1 MPGAAIRPG
10 RPTLS
15 APLQTEHVR
24 GSNRLVVFHALA
36 AGGAASRATLAQ
48 RSGLSVPTIATILA
62 ELESAGLVRPDG
74 VEEGTGGRPAQ
85 LVAVDPDV
93 RHVLAVDL
101 SGRRARALRID
112 LLGRPRSESLG
123 PSLCP
128 GLEPDLIA
136 WLGTLLREPA
146 APPVAR
152 LALAVPGVVD
162 PVDGHVD
169 LAPALGW
176 HDFAVAELLET
187 ALGVPTLLE
196 NDVNA
201 LALAELA
208 LGVGAG
214 AEHVLYVAIGSGIG
228 AGLVVHGRLLRGAH
242 AAAGEIGS
250 SLTPDPARGAAGA
263 QPAPLERDLL
273 ALAERFTGP
282 DGRVAPTDAA
292 GSEAFV
298 RFAEALRIVLHNL
311 ACALDP
317 ELLVVA
323 WPADPDGLLV
333 QHLRA
338 RWAGPTPM
346 RVAAGALGPGAAAR
360 GVAGLALEEVH
371 RDLCRDAGRDPGREA
386 ARGEHP
392 DAWRDPG
399 RLAARDAGRATGPRT
414 APRASGDR
422 HAGDRHA

>member
-1 MPGAAIRPG
+1 M
-10 RPTLS
+10 T

-24 GSNRLVVFHALA
+24 GSNRLTVFQALA
-36 AGGAASRATLAQ
+36 QGGPASRATLAQ
-48 RSGLSVPTIATILA
+48 RTGLSVPTVATILT
-62 ELESAGLVRPDG
+62 ELEGSGAVRADG
-74 VEEGTGGRPAQ
+74 IEEGTGGRPAQ
-85 LVAVDPDV
+85 RVAVDADA

-101 SGRRARALRID
+101 SGHRARGLRID
-112 LLGRPRSESLG
+112 LLGAPRSESLG
-123 PSLCP
+123 PPLRP
-128 GLEPDLIA
+128 GAEPELVD
-136 WLGTLLREPA
+136 WLRQMLAEPG

-176 HDFAVAELLET
+176 HDFAVADLLET
-187 ALGVPTLLE
+187 TLGVPTLLE

-201 LALAELA
+201 LALAELG

-250 SLTPDPARGAAGA
+250 SLTPAPARGAAGIEG
-263 QPAPLERDLL
+263 APLERDLL
-273 ALAERFTGP
+273 TLAERFLDA
-282 DGRVAPTDAA
+282 DGRVALDGAERC
-292 GSEAFV
+292 EAFG
-298 RFAEALRIVLHNL
+298 RFAESLRCVLHNL

-323 WPADPDGLLV
+323 WPADPEGRLV

-338 RWAGPTPM
+338 HWSGPTPV
-346 RVAAGALGPGAAAR
+346 RIAAGALGPGAAAR
-360 GVAGLALEEVH
+360 GVAGLALELVH
-371 RDLCRDAGRDPGREA
+371 RDLCRGAGRTA
-386 ARGEHP
+386 AR
-392 DAWRDPG
+392 
-399 RLAARDAGRATGPRT
+399 AAGGSRA
-414 APRASGDR
+414 
-422 HAGDRHA
+422 